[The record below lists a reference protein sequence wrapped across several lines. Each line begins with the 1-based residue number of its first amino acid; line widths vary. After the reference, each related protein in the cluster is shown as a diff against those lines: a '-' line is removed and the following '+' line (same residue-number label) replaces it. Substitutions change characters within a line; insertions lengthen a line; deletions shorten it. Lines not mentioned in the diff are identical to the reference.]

1 MQKRNKILISWISA
15 NQPQE
20 PGPGL
25 IINSGLP
32 TLLNDV
38 YLLYSCWCDMVLL
51 KIRLRRWVQDNVH
64 CLQILFCKGS
74 IMSTATTVPSFM
86 GANNM
91 WAVKGKLH
99 FPQNPLFLLCK
110 KSFQQTPWLV
120 KDRKNN
126 AYAHFESGTDE
137 NKNFIKTK

>member
-38 YLLYSCWCDMVLL
+38 YLLYSCWCDMVLF
-51 KIRLRRWVQDNVH
+51 KIRLRRWVQDSAH

-74 IMSTATTVPSFM
+74 LMSTATTVPTFM

-91 WAVKGKLH
+91 WAVKGKIT
-99 FPQNPLFLLCK
+99 FPS
-110 KSFQQTPWLV
+110 KSSVSLVEKIVSANPWLV